1 MAEVTI
7 DGADLVVT
15 IHGFRKVLA
24 LKSELRVPLVHVVG
38 VALDPTVED
47 ELPKAQEKRT
57 GADVPH
63 LYYGGTF
70 VQDGDRVF
78 WDVRHPE
85 SAIVIRLS
93 DEELARLIVDVDDP
107 AAVVAQVEAALSA
120 GSTGAQP

>member
-7 DGADLVVT
+7 DGTDLLVT
-15 IHGFRKVLA
+15 IHGIRRVLA
-24 LKSELRVPLVHVVG
+24 LKSELRIPLEHVAG
-38 VALDPTVED
+38 VALDPTVDD
-47 ELPKAQEKRT
+47 ELPKAMEKRA

-78 WDVRHPE
+78 WDVRHPDR
-85 SAIVIRLS
+85 AIVIHLS

-107 AAVVAQVEAALSA
+107 DAVVARVQAALSSESTSD
-120 GSTGAQP
+120 GS